1 MSLLFHN
8 VIFPHALQNR
18 FVTICVITEKSEVC
32 IRDEAFV
39 KVNTVCQL
47 IGTPFQK
54 SGIDFKR
61 FNFPSGLLKFWS

>member
-8 VIFPHALQNR
+8 VIFL
-18 FVTICVITEKSEVC
+18 VTICVITEKSEVC

-61 FNFPSGLLKFWS
+61 V

>member
-1 MSLLFHN
+1 MSLFFHN
-8 VIFPHALQNR
+8 VIFPHAPHALQNR

-61 FNFPSGLLKFWS
+61 V